1 MKLRW
6 KITILCGLLLALL
19 VMALSQVMYD
29 RLRDQT
35 YQVHMEALK
44 AELQRVETAFT
55 EQAERKL
62 PGAQTPE
69 QRKVL
74 LRRLFQQQVSG
85 EAYLRLDGA
94 LIYGS
99 ASELL
104 IDLSY
109 DPPSGVRN
117 AGYGGSRTYAL
128 CAGTLS
134 IDGRDAKYQI
144 YLTEDLTQEAEQM
157 AQLYRGFLKN
167 AAITLVVGVMLLA
180 WILSRALK
188 PLGILQKTAAHIADG
203 AYGERAPVKRK
214 DEVGLLAADFNRMA
228 QAVQTHIDQLTE
240 QNKAQLPPGGDP

>member
-44 AELQRVETAFT
+44 SELLRVETAFT

-109 DPPSGVRN
+109 DPPQRGVWRFP
-117 AGYGGSRTYAL
+117 
-128 CAGTLS
+128 
-134 IDGRDAKYQI
+134 
-144 YLTEDLTQEAEQM
+144 DL
-157 AQLYRGFLKN
+157 
-167 AAITLVVGVMLLA
+167 
-180 WILSRALK
+180 RAVRR
-188 PLGILQKTAAHIADG
+188 H
-203 AYGERAPVKRK
+203 
-214 DEVGLLAADFNRMA
+214 
-228 QAVQTHIDQLTE
+228 AVH
-240 QNKAQLPPGGDP
+240 

>member
-104 IDLSY
+104 PTCPMILLLVSATR
-109 DPPSGVRN
+109 G
-117 AGYGGSRTYAL
+117 
-128 CAGTLS
+128 
-134 IDGRDAKYQI
+134 
-144 YLTEDLTQEAEQM
+144 M
-157 AQLYRGFLKN
+157 AVPGPTRC
-167 AAITLVVGVMLLA
+167 
-180 WILSRALK
+180 
-188 PLGILQKTAAHIADG
+188 
-203 AYGERAPVKRK
+203 
-214 DEVGLLAADFNRMA
+214 A
-228 QAVQTHIDQLTE
+228 QARCPLTGE
-240 QNKAQLPPGGDP
+240 MGSTKSTSRKT